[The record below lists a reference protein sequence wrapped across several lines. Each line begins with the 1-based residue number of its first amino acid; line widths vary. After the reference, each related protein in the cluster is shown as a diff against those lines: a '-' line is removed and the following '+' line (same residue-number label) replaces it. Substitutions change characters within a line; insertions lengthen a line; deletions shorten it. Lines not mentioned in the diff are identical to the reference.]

1 MVNLIDRFRSRFR
14 LELCDGVVHPFEFHE
29 VRHDSAETDS

>member
-1 MVNLIDRFRSRFR
+1 MVDLIDRFRYGFR

-29 VRHDSAETDS
+29 ARHDSAETDS